1 MAPPSTTT
9 QQHTPANVRRQSSA
23 TSSRTSTDLT
33 VLRTALLESVAELRD
48 ACKADAPAGILV
60 ALGAQIVLV
69 DFVSGRTARRL
80 EAACDTLKAWLNRA
94 ETAGCGGPSISG
106 AAFCFASWMEAR
118 EMDGNSDMQSFFSG
132 KAVANRRRFLG
143 ELQRLQRVCDGLEYL
158 ELLYQL
164 VSGLRKPCLR
174 LRVLQQVL
182 GLDGLGARF
191 NRDIVH
197 GVICLG
203 YDVVE
208 AMAGLE
214 RPGRAAAGS
223 FLEHLDKYDEAT
235 RLEADSLLGGGGGT
249 TSAPLDLRPSDPVG
263 EAGRQSRIQYHY
275 R

>member
-1 MAPPSTTT
+1 
-9 QQHTPANVRRQSSA
+9 
-23 TSSRTSTDLT
+23 
-33 VLRTALLESVAELRD
+33 
-48 ACKADAPAGILV
+48 
-60 ALGAQIVLV
+60 
-69 DFVSGRTARRL
+69 
-80 EAACDTLKAWLNRA
+80 
-94 ETAGCGGPSISG
+94 
-106 AAFCFASWMEAR
+106 
-118 EMDGNSDMQSFFSG
+118 MDDNSDVQSFFSG

-164 VSGLRKPCLR
+164 MSGLRKPCLR

-191 NRDIVH
+191 NRDIVY

-208 AMAGLE
+208 AVVGLE

-249 TSAPLDLRPSDPVG
+249 TSATLDLRPSDPVG